1 MALIPDEKVDSM
13 IGILPCMLWDGD
25 PEYEAVGQ
33 PYWPE
38 RTMAR
43 ELLDSLRELKACR
56 EALREI
62 DRAACV
68 ETSDPATGAISS
80 LARARLPEHK
90 EAPDA

>member
-1 MALIPDEKVDSM
+1 MALIPDD
-13 IGILPCMLWDGD
+13 LLD
-25 PEYEAVGQ
+25 PENDRVLKIHNSEYEPWVKTKDGRFGWSDLA
-33 PYWPE
+33 
-38 RTMAR
+38 
-43 ELLDSLRELKACR
+43 RELKACR

-90 EAPDA
+90 EESDA